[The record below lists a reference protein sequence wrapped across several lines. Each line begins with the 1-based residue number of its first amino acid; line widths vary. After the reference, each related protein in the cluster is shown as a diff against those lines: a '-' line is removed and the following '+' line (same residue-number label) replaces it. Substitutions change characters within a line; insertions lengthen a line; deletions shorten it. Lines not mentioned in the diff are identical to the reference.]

1 MSTSLP
7 ILPGLGAVPKAIQDP
22 LGNIQSNHNDTS
34 GQGGF
39 GALLGG
45 LHTALPE
52 SLPPAAPVDVI
63 AGELIQELQEL
74 PDGGKLLPLLQET
87 LDAAVAQGM
96 NGQQV
101 LDSFVYQHSGIQPG
115 ADFSASEGIEN
126 PLFLNAPV
134 SPGQGSQQFL
144 DRLSAS
150 LKSLQ
155 PAQVQQ
161 VAQSLSGLTQQLTGQ
176 IPVLAG
182 NAAAES
188 AVFPAPGKAD
198 TVMPQGPM
206 AELLQQQMRP
216 QTGGSQLP
224 ASPDAMVSRQTLNE
238 TLPPAPQTSLDRVF
252 EQLQQQPQ
260 PQASGVRQSD
270 LAVLMAAFRRAD
282 RVQGA
287 ANEAARSDLA
297 AISAGNAALAVTGP
311 AGQLSPALPATS
323 VQTPLG
329 HANWGQDVG
338 ERVQWMV
345 SQKMQGAQVK
355 LNPANLGPM
364 EVRVQVQNDQAS
376 VQFTAHNVVVREALE
391 AALPRLR
398 DMFEASGVELVDVDV
413 SGQSFAEQQAST
425 EDADGNNWNKG
436 ATDAEAAPEIMLES
450 ALTPPGYTGRL
461 DLFA

>member
-1 MSTSLP
+1 MSTSLQT
-7 ILPGLGAVPKAIQDP
+7 LPGLGAVPKAIQDLP
-22 LGNIQSNHNDTS
+22 GNIELNQNGMS

-52 SLPPAAPVDVI
+52 SLPPATPGEAI
-63 AGELIQELQEL
+63 AGGLIQELQEL
-74 PDGGKLLPLLQET
+74 PDGGKLLPLLQDT

-101 LDSFVYQHSGIQPG
+101 LDG
-115 ADFSASEGIEN
+115 
-126 PLFLNAPV
+126 LV
-134 SPGQGSQQFL
+134 SLAQGSQQSL

-150 LKSLQ
+150 LKLLQ
-155 PAQVQQ
+155 PADVQQ
-161 VAQSLSGLTQQLTGQ
+161 VAQSLSGLTQQLNSQ
-176 IPVLAG
+176 IPVLTGNGTAG
-182 NAAAES
+182 LAALS
-188 AVFPAPGKAD
+188 VPGKTDA
-198 TVMPQGPM
+198 MIPQGPM
-206 AELLQQQMRP
+206 AELLQQMRP
-216 QTGGSQLP
+216 QTAGSHLSG
-224 ASPDAMVSRQTLNE
+224 APDAVALKQTLSE
-238 TLPPAPQTSLDRVF
+238 TLPPAPQIGLDRAF

-260 PQASGVRQSD
+260 TPGLRQSD
-270 LAVLMAAFRRAD
+270 LAVMMAAFRRAD
-282 RVQGA
+282 GA
-287 ANEAARSDLA
+287 QATSNEAARPDLA
-297 AISAGNAALAVTGP
+297 AISAGNGAPVVTGP
-311 AGQLSPALPATS
+311 AGQSFTLLPATS

-355 LNPANLGPM
+355 LNPVNLGPM

-376 VQFTAHNVVVREALE
+376 VQFTAHNAVVREALE

-413 SGQSFAEQQAST
+413 SGQSFAEQQANA
-425 EDADGNNWNKG
+425 EDADGNNWNRG
-436 ATDAEAAPEIMLES
+436 VTDAEAPPEIMLES
-450 ALTPPGYTGRL
+450 ELTPPGYAGHL